1 VTERGPRVDEEPT
14 KSRKA
19 LRLGAMG
26 CVVFGTLCFGLLIQG
41 YLFPQGFMNIT
52 FPLASGEVDVYKADQ
67 PGKGAGGEEEAL
79 PPLWPPDVGPEA
91 RTVLRDRQGES
102 ALFSTE
108 KPPEE
113 VLGFFRGRLAG
124 QGWREVET
132 GAEDLAE
139 PRLRNARGGE
149 LAVFV
154 RGSWRLY
161 VVASREQG
169 RTRCQSL
176 LMGPFGD

>member
-1 VTERGPRVDEEPT
+1 MSTR
-14 KSRKA
+14 
-19 LRLGAMG
+19 
-26 CVVFGTLCFGLLIQG
+26 
-41 YLFPQGFMNIT
+41 
-52 FPLASGEVDVYKADQ
+52 FPLASGEVDVYKTDQ
-67 PGKGAGGEEEAL
+67 PGKGAGGEEELL

-113 VLGFFRGRLAG
+113 VLGFFRERLAG
-124 QGWREVET
+124 QGWRELET

-139 PRLRNARGGE
+139 PSRGLRKTRGGE